1 MRNNNHLHRPV
12 CTLQAVSCLALTSCQ
27 YHAGRQSADGSQC
40 WTAVS
45 TAAFARGAIDAG
57 LPLQVNGKYQRPE
70 EAAMAS
76 VTSGV
81 HRHSRD
87 QRSQPAAHS
96 AGHFGAAGYFS
107 AAAAPTARA
116 HTCTLFDQTDCLAEM
131 LGHVR
136 ELLAPFAAGGAAA
149 LDAPLHA
156 AAQRWGSALYPV
168 PHRGWETLNPEELL
182 VMTPDGRVAA
192 VGDWLAGSEAQR
204 VVVQAHAT
212 ARALA
217 ERLAE

>member
-1 MRNNNHLHRPV
+1 M
-12 CTLQAVSCLALTSCQ
+12 
-27 YHAGRQSADGSQC
+27 
-40 WTAVS
+40 
-45 TAAFARGAIDAG
+45 
-57 LPLQVNGKYQRPE
+57 
-70 EAAMAS
+70 
-76 VTSGV
+76 
-81 HRHSRD
+81 
-87 QRSQPAAHS
+87 
-96 AGHFGAAGYFS
+96 
-107 AAAAPTARA
+107 
-116 HTCTLFDQTDCLAEM
+116 DCLAEM

-168 PHRGWETLNPEELL
+168 PHRGSETLSPEELL
-182 VMTPDGRVAA
+182 VMTPDGLVAA

-204 VVVQAHAT
+204 AVVQAHAT